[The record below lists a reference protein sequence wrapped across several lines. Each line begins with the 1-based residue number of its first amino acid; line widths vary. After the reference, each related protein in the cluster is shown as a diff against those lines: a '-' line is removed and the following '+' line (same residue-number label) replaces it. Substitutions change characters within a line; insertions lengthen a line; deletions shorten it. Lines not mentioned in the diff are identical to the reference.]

1 MKPFVRSYIVKQRFY
16 KKIWKTIE
24 KHLRFNVVFVLLLVG
39 SLVLVL
45 FSFSIVN
52 GNNSYSQFTH
62 LLQSLPDGGNAAATQ
77 SQSSENLA
85 TQSSFSSSPSDPP
98 YSSSSIA

>member
-1 MKPFVRSYIVKQRFY
+1 MV
-16 KKIWKTIE
+16 
-24 KHLRFNVVFVLLLVG
+24 
-39 SLVLVL
+39 SLSL
-45 FSFSIVN
+45 SIVN

-62 LLQSLPDGGNAAATQ
+62 LLQSLSGGVNAAAAATQ